1 MKGRKLLTSPIIK
14 YMEKENEEL
23 KQLDELVNSFELEE
37 LEERIELGC
46 FSGGSGSGFVLWS
59 F

>member
-1 MKGRKLLTSPIIK
+1 MRTK
-14 YMEKENEEL
+14 KE
-23 KQLDELVNSFELEE
+23 LDELVNSLELEE

-46 FSGGSGSGFVLWS
+46 LPLTGTGSGISLWT

>member
-1 MKGRKLLTSPIIK
+1 MSKID
-14 YMEKENEEL
+14 EL
-23 KQLDELVNSFELEE
+23 DDLVNSFELQE

-46 FSGGSGSGFVLWS
+46 LSGNTSGSGTVGSVWS

>member
-1 MKGRKLLTSPIIK
+1 MKSKKT
-14 YMEKENEEL
+14 
-23 KQLDELVNSFELEE
+23 LDDLVNSLELEE

-46 FSGGSGSGFVLWS
+46 MPLTGTGSGISLWT

>member
-1 MKGRKLLTSPIIK
+1 MSKID
-14 YMEKENEEL
+14 EL
-23 KQLDELVNSFELEE
+23 DDLVNSFELEE

-46 FSGGSGSGFVLWS
+46 FPMCGTGSGPLVWS